1 MHTAYTNPQTRE
13 GDEGTASAET
23 FVASPQTETLTI
35 VTPPESTTE
44 SPREGQRIAK
54 LLARAGVASRRDVE
68 RMIAAGR
75 VALDGVVLE
84 TPATILP
91 NLKGVTVD
99 GAPVAAPEPTRL
111 FRFHKPA
118 GTLTAERDGAGR
130 ETIYDRLPKGLPRL
144 IPVGRLDLNTEGLL
158 LMTTDGEF
166 KRRLELPA
174 TGVERT
180 YRARAYGEI
189 SQQQLEDLMMG
200 IEIEGVRYGPINANL
215 ERRTG
220 TNTWI
225 EMTLTEGKNRE
236 VRRVLEH
243 LGLKVSRLIR
253 TRYGPFYLEDLPE
266 GEVDEIKQHELV
278 AFRKTLTNKPTS
290 KPAPEGAD
298 PAALKAWRRATP
310 LPRPEPV
317 ATSRFDER
325 RPRTERDGQRSGFS
339 GRRPDRDGP
348 NRAQGDGERRSF
360 GARPQ
365 GDGERHSFGARPQGD
380 GERRS
385 FDARPQGDG
394 ERRSFGARPQGDG
407 ERRSF
412 GARPQG
418 DGERR
423 SFGARPQADGER
435 RSFGARP
442 QGDGE
447 RRSFGARPQADG
459 ERRSFGARPQADGER
474 RSFGA
479 RPQGDGERRSFG
491 ARPQGGGDRPGFGD
505 RPQRADARR
514 VGPRTHAT
522 ERPVDRRDGFDPLA
536 QAGQTPA
543 ERRQPGLGDRRAYGD
558 RPDNARTRR
567 ASAHAER
574 PGYDGVARRPQVER
588 TTEGPRG
595 PVEKRMTREQAS
607 DVDRAS
613 FVERPKRKPTGWAK
627 ATPTTKPVK
636 GKPKGGGRPGGGK
649 R

>member
-1 MHTAYTNPQTRE
+1 M
-13 GDEGTASAET
+13 
-23 FVASPQTETLTI
+23 
-35 VTPPESTTE
+35 
-44 SPREGQRIAK
+44 
-54 LLARAGVASRRDVE
+54 ARAGVASRRDVE
-68 RMIAAGR
+68 RMITAGR
-75 VALDGVVLE
+75 VALNGVVLE

-130 ETIYDRLPKGLPRL
+130 PTIYDRLPTDLPRL

-189 SQQQLEDLMMG
+189 SQQQLEDLMLG

-253 TRYGPFYLEDLPE
+253 TRYGPFNLLDLPE
-266 GEVDEIKQHELV
+266 GEVEEIRQHELV

-290 KPAPEGAD
+290 KAAPEGAD

-317 ATSRFDER
+317 ANEGRFGDER

-339 GRRPDRDGP
+339 GRRPDRDAP
-348 NRAQGDGERRSF
+348 QGGEHRSF

-365 GDGERHSFGARPQGD
+365 GATERGGFGARPQGS
-380 GERRS
+380 GERS
-385 FDARPQGDG
+385 G
-394 ERRSFGARPQGDG
+394 FGARPQG
-407 ERRSF
+407 
-412 GARPQG
+412 
-418 DGERR
+418 
-423 SFGARPQADGER
+423 
-435 RSFGARP
+435 
-442 QGDGE
+442 
-447 RRSFGARPQADG
+447 
-459 ERRSFGARPQADGER
+459 
-474 RSFGA
+474 
-479 RPQGDGERRSFG
+479 
-491 ARPQGGGDRPGFGD
+491 
-505 RPQRADARR
+505 DARR

-522 ERPVDRRDGFDPLA
+522 ERPVERREGFDPLV

-558 RPDNARTRR
+558 RPATGDNPRARR
-567 ASAHAER
+567 AAAHAER
-574 PGYDGVARRPQVER
+574 PGYDGVARVPRKPREAAPQDGRPDGRRPR
-588 TTEGPRG
+588 TAEPQPARPPRG
-595 PVEKRMTREQAS
+595 PVDRRMTQEEAA
-607 DVDRAS
+607 DADRAS
-613 FVERPKRKPTGWAK
+613 FVERPKRKPAGWAK
-627 ATPTTKPVK
+627 AAPSPRPTK
-636 GKPKGGGRPGGGK
+636 GKPKGGRPGGGK